1 MSEVLFMIL
10 QRLRMPLITL
20 IVVYGISV
28 GGLAVMPGV
37 DPQGNPWQLGFFH
50 AFYVMSYTATTIG
63 FGELPYPFSEAQ
75 RAWLILSIYLSVV
88 GWTYALG
95 SIFALTTDPTFR
107 STVARSVFRWRA
119 KRLVDSFFIV
129 CGCGQRRPAL
139 DTGSCSWTSG
149 PIGRPAS

>member
-1 MSEVLFMIL
+1 MIL

-28 GGLAVMPGV
+28 GGLAVMPGM

-107 STVARSVFRWRA
+107 STVARLPMPS
-119 KRLVDSFFIV
+119 
-129 CGCGQRRPAL
+129 
-139 DTGSCSWTSG
+139 TS
-149 PIGRPAS
+149 RS